1 MSTRRR
7 IVDSSSFVEREGD
20 LWEIAETEDA
30 AVAITTNGS
39 LKHGDH
45 AVMGRGCALEAAE
58 RYPGIQSR
66 LGSFLIDAGNHVC
79 VLWDAV
85 RDGGRGPR
93 TVLSFPVKHRWEE
106 DADPVLIERSAR
118 ELVNICDS
126 LCIGKV
132 VLPRPGCGNGRLRWE
147 DVRKILEPILDDR
160 FTVVHRK
167 GEV

>member
-39 LKHGDH
+39 MKHGDH

-58 RYPGIQSR
+58 RYPGIQLR
-66 LGSFLIDAGNHVC
+66 LGSFLI
-79 VLWDAV
+79 
-85 RDGGRGPR
+85 
-93 TVLSFPVKHRWEE
+93 
-106 DADPVLIERSAR
+106 
-118 ELVNICDS
+118 
-126 LCIGKV
+126 
-132 VLPRPGCGNGRLRWE
+132 LPRPGCGNGRLRWE

-160 FTVVHRK
+160 FTVVRWK
-167 GEV
+167 GEI